1 MKTKTSKLILAC
13 STLIL
18 FLIISSSFKTNAS
31 GNKYLT
37 VLVINSISA
46 PRMPDAKI
54 IIVYEDEK
62 TEEIA
67 LENTKESTYLPN
79 TVKINRTL
87 NSLAEKGYE
96 LIAASDTKY
105 TFAKK

>member
-1 MKTKTSKLILAC
+1 MKTKTSKLIFAC
-13 STLIL
+13 LTLIL
-18 FLIISSSFKTNAS
+18 FLIVTSSFKTNVS

-37 VLVINSISA
+37 VLVVNSFFA
-46 PRMPDAKI
+46 PRQPDPKI

-67 LENTKESTYLPN
+67 LEHTKESTYVSN
-79 TVKINRTL
+79 TIKINRTL

-96 LIAASDTKY
+96 LVSASDSKY
-105 TFAKK
+105 TFVKK